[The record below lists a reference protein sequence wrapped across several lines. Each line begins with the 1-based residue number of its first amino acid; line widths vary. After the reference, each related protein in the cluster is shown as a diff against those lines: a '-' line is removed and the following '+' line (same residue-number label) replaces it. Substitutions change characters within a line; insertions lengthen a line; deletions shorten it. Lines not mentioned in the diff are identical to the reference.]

1 MENFEKKIIEFC
13 KEKDGC
19 KFFTGIGI
27 VLTIIAI
34 IVLAIEFIFKIWM
47 PIIYLLVL
55 ILMFGCSIFEKVARK
70 IEQTNEEVFFRNKL
84 FYVILS
90 DKSVCDQ
97 IFFWILLIC
106 TNILLVGIEVTT
118 GSILIDFLVAIIVA
132 LGAFLLSEQIA
143 KFFENKLK

>member
-97 IFFWILLIC
+97 IFFCIKGKIVIKNSDFFITIC
-106 TNILLVGIEVTT
+106 AFKRRKKGIEF
-118 GSILIDFLVAIIVA
+118 I
-132 LGAFLLSEQIA
+132 
-143 KFFENKLK
+143 